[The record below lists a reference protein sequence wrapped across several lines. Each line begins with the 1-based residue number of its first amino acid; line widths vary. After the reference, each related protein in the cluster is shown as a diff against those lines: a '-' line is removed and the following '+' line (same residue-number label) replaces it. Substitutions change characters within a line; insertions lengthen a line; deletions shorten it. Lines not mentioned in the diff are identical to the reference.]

1 MNEKFYLPMK
11 EHLRWQKP
19 TNCLSVFD
27 HFVGLTL
34 ARVNKLFRYLHQ
46 QNIRARDAQS
56 HIENSAKHQKWSV
69 LQKNSYG

>member
-56 HIENSAKHQKWSV
+56 HIHQKWSV